1 MQPLKVQVFPMF
13 LSQLDYL
20 SISYFLNDKYKQTI

>member
-20 SISYFLNDKYKQTI
+20 SISYFLNDKRRQSP

>member
-1 MQPLKVQVFPMF
+1 MQALKVQVFPMF

-20 SISYFLNDKYKQTI
+20 SISYFLNDKHKQSP